1 MPAPPAALSHVLG
14 YRDFRQFLGGRFAA
28 GLVMQ
33 MQSVAI
39 GWFLYDRTGDPLV
52 LAYAGLAIFVP
63 IALFTLPGGDIA
75 DRFDRRWI
83 LGAAHLIQSVCG
95 ALLVI
100 LAITASTEARLFY
113 AVLALSGTARAF
125 SGPAVQSFT
134 PFLVPRPQ
142 LANAMAW
149 GSSVNQTAMILGP
162 AVGGALYLFGP
173 MVVFGVCAGLSL
185 VVATAML
192 TLRTRIAIV
201 PPDAS
206 TTAFTRAVSGFR
218 YVRRQPLV
226 FGSILLDLFAVL
238 LGGITA
244 LLPIYARDILAV
256 GPNGLGLLRT
266 SMAVGAVST
275 ALLLA
280 NLPAE
285 RHRRTGVMMFVGV
298 ALFGV
303 TIIVFGLS
311 TNFVLS
317 LAMLALMGAGDMMSV
332 FVRNS
337 IVQLATPDDM
347 RGRVSAVYMLFVGA
361 SNELG
366 DFRAGLAA
374 AWFGTL
380 PAVLLGGVST
390 LTVVALFAWLFPGL
404 RRIDRLTDVT
414 PRPGS

>member
-1 MPAPPAALSHVLG
+1 
-14 YRDFRQFLGGRFAA
+14 
-28 GLVMQ
+28 MQ
-33 MQSVAI
+33 MQAVAI
-39 GWFLYDRTGDPLV
+39 GWLLYDRTGDPLA

-63 IALFTLPGGDIA
+63 IAIFTLPGGDIA
-75 DRFDRRWI
+75 DRYDRRWI
-83 LGAAHLIQSVCG
+83 LGLAHLIQAGCG
-95 ALLVI
+95 TLLVL
-100 LAITASTEARLFY
+100 LAIAHSTDASLFY

-134 PFLVPRPQ
+134 PFLVPRPI

-162 AVGGALYLFGP
+162 AIGGVLYLLGP
-173 MVVFGVCAGLSL
+173 VVVFGACVGLSL
-185 VVATAML
+185 IVSLAMF
-192 TLRTRIAIV
+192 TLRTRVAIV
-201 PPDAS
+201 PVDAS
-206 TTAFTRAVSGFR
+206 TTAFARAISGFR
-218 YVRRQPLV
+218 YVRRQRLI
-226 FGSILLDLFAVL
+226 FGAILLDLFAVL

-256 GPNGLGLLRT
+256 GPDGLGLMRT
-266 SMAVGAVST
+266 AMAVGAVST

-280 NLPAE
+280 NLPAD
-285 RHRRTGVMMFVGV
+285 RHRHTGTMMFIGV
-298 ALFGV
+298 AIFGI

-311 TNFVLS
+311 TNFLLS
-317 LAMLALMGAGDMMSV
+317 LAMLALMGMGDMMSV

-374 AWFGTL
+374 AWLGAL
-380 PAVLLGGVST
+380 PAVLLGGAST
-390 LTVVALFAWLFPGL
+390 LTAVALFAGLFPGL

-414 PRPGS
+414 PRPGSTPN